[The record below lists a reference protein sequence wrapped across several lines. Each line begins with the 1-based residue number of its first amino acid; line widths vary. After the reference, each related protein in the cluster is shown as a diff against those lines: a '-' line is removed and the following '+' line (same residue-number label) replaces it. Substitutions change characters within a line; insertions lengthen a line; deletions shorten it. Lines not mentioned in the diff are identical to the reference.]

1 MLADLKRTKKKND
14 TMKPKNIKTS
24 TLFALCFIL
33 TLFSCSDAK
42 MSKLSSSGDQFIIQ
56 SINCDGSVAKE
67 WISTGKVQSKTSS
80 PGKYYFVDS
89 ETDKLIEVTGR
100 LIITQQ

>member
-1 MLADLKRTKKKND
+1 
-14 TMKPKNIKTS
+14 MKPKKIKTS

-42 MSKLSSSGDQFIIQ
+42 MSKLGSSGDQFSIQ

-67 WISTGKVQSKTSS
+67 WISTGKVQTSS